1 MNAPPTAMHIHKHA
15 KDIVGFDGRPLLA
28 SKTFYSAEKV
38 ASTGWCA
45 FVDEQQFVCARR
57 QAHDDALFCRQHRN
71 MMAERESQQLE
82 REQKHQKRREKER
95 KQEAMQLILQERQR
109 ALLLEEQS
117 AILDKV
123 QAAQSRTRALEQDL
137 TRLHTAKESAQR
149 YLRRNENGD
158 SISVSALL
166 AGAASANADLFCPRH
181 SSVDNKPFLP
191 PLRTS
196 DFCASNKRAD
206 TLCSHC
212 DVREQNACMLDC
224 GHLACLFCLHAR
236 AEAGK
241 DCCPH
246 RECGAQFERGV
257 KRV

>member
-1 MNAPPTAMHIHKHA
+1 MHIHKHA

-166 AGAASANADLFCPRH
+166 AGAASANADLFCPRP